1 MSDQLD
7 NQIVKLVMCSFPN
20 IEKARQIGTHVIEK
34 QLAACVNLI
43 PEIES
48 IYSWKGKIEYE
59 KEVLCLFKTTN
70 QNYSRLEA
78 EILDLHPYETPEV
91 FLIDIEGGS
100 KDYLEWVFS
109 FLASSD

>member
-7 NQIVKLVMCSFPN
+7 NQIVKLVMCSFPD
-20 IEKARQIGTHVIEK
+20 IGKARQIGTHVIER

-48 IYSWKGKIEYE
+48 IYSWKGKIESE

-70 QNYSRLEA
+70 QNYPRLEA
-78 EILDLHPYETPEV
+78 EILDLHPYETPEI
-91 FLIDIEGGS
+91 LLLDIGGGS
-100 KDYLEWVFS
+100 RDYLDWVLS
-109 FLASSD
+109 SLASRD